1 MSKVEVT
8 INPETGAAAFLRAN
22 RFILA
27 EDGDTPNPVGSQADL
42 AAAYA
47 LQSSRWGWPVTFPEP
62 MERGGQELY
71 PVLRFGTHDR
81 DGTII
86 YLIERWQPAEFA
98 ELSLA
103 AEPLEG
109 AQAETPTMP
118 ADKEPT
124 PEPEVISPANA
135 KGAKAKPKA

>member
-27 EDGDTPNPVGSQADL
+27 AEDEENPNPVGSQAEL

-62 MERGGQELY
+62 MERGGKELY

-86 YLIERWQPAEFA
+86 YLIESWRPAKFA
-98 ELSLA
+98 ELSLETETTIETEVMVEI
-103 AEPLEG
+103 EPS
-109 AQAETPTMP
+109 
-118 ADKEPT
+118 
-124 PEPEVISPANA
+124 PEPETINPANA
-135 KGAKAKPKA
+135 KGAKAKAKA